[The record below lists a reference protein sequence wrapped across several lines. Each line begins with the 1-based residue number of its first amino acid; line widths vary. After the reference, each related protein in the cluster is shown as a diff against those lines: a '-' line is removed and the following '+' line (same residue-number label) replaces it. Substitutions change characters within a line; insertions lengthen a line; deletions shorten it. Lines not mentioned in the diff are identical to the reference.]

1 MSDSIDTNMT
11 DEKPHENTE
20 SAALE
25 SVKYFLWWCAGADLT
40 TLRKAES
47 EHTKYTAIGMM
58 MAAIPCVATVSA
70 FSFLKLTFGIPT
82 IIALL
87 GGVGWGILIFIL
99 DRLILTYHRKD
110 KHELLRAI
118 PRLVLALSLAF
129 VIGEPL
135 LLRLFKGE
143 IDLEL
148 SRSGQTLLIDAHDKA
163 ETRFTSEKTALLN
176 ANADLQKRLDELKS
190 IRDEK
195 EAAVIGE
202 IEGTV
207 GTGIKG
213 EGLAARQKQQAF
225 SEAKA
230 EDDRAR
236 DELLPQMTANKQR
249 LDQIDAAIENEVKAI
264 SEAGSAAGGVMARHG
279 ALWRIIKRDPSAG
292 MTYIPL
298 FLVILLL
305 EISPLVM
312 KLTTAGAEY
321 EKRLT
326 LKERNAITGA
336 TREAALDRENHKR
349 LIHLRREV
357 AKQITRAAESGDHR
371 GLPQE
376 EQDVAKHL
384 RATVLDDFHSDFKT
398 PKTSSNGHKIFGR
411 EILIDIT
418 DHPEIQVRLQLP
430 AAARASTTLAELDG
444 DVQKIGE
451 ELASGTSDSFQ
462 LVAAENSGG
471 HRLLSDLPLLPQLKN
486 DQKLRLTFAPVN
498 ASNSELP
505 IA

>member
-1 MSDSIDTNMT
+1 MFDSIRNMSNSIRNSE
-11 DEKPHENTE
+11 DERSP
-20 SAALE
+20 LGF
-25 SVKYFLWWCAGADLT
+25 VKYFLLWAAGADLS

-47 EHTKYTAIGMM
+47 DHAKYTAIGMM

-70 FSFLKLTFGIPT
+70 FSFLKLSFGIPT
-82 IIALL
+82 ILAVL
-87 GGVGWGILIFIL
+87 GGAGWGLLIFIL

-163 ETRFTSEKTALLN
+163 NARFSTEKTGLVD
-176 ANADLQKRLDELKS
+176 ANADLQKRLDELKR

-213 EGLAARQKQQAF
+213 EGLAARQKQEAF

-230 EDDRAR
+230 EYERAR
-236 DELLPQMTANKQR
+236 DELLPKMTANKQR
-249 LDQIDAAIENEVKAI
+249 LDQIDTSIENEVKAI
-264 SEAGSAAGGVMARHG
+264 SESGSAAGGVMARHG
-279 ALWRIIKRDPSAG
+279 ALWRIIKRDPSAA

-336 TREAALDRENHKR
+336 EREAALDRENHKR
-349 LIHLRREV
+349 RIHLRREV
-357 AKQITRAAESGDHR
+357 ARQITQAAESGDHQ
-371 GLPQE
+371 GLQQE
-376 EQDVAKHL
+376 EQEVAKQL
-384 RATVLDDFHSDFKT
+384 RASVLDEFHRDFKT
-398 PKTSSNGHKIFGR
+398 PKTSGNGSKAFGS
-411 EILIDIT
+411 EISIDIT
-418 DHPEIQVRLQLP
+418 NHPEIQVRLQLP
-430 AAARASTTLAELDG
+430 AGVRATTTLEQLDG
-444 DVQKIGE
+444 DIQRIAD
-451 ELASGTSDSFQ
+451 ELGNGTGDSFQ
-462 LVAAENSGG
+462 LVVAEDSGG
-471 HRLLSDLPLLPQLKN
+471 NRLLSDLPLLPQLKT
-486 DQKLRLTFAPVN
+486 DQKLRLTFAPVD